1 MKKTVKIIAILLLIS
16 TMVMVTMPVFGASAL
31 INSVQSQ
38 GGIQS
43 DSESTEGLV
52 TMAGRVVSLI
62 RTIAVIGGVVIIV
75 FLGVKFMMGS
85 VEEKAEYKKSFMP
98 LIIGIV
104 VVMAAS
110 QIATML
116 FGLMG
121 A

>member
-16 TMVMVTMPVFGASAL
+16 TMVMVTMPVFAGASDL
-31 INSVQSQ
+31 ITDVTKDVTIDKDNAV
-38 GGIQS
+38 
-43 DSESTEGLV
+43 GLA
-52 TMAGRVVSLI
+52 TMAGKVISMI
-62 RTIAVIGGVVIIV
+62 RTIAVIGGVVIIT
-75 FLGVKFMMGS
+75 FLGIKFMMGS
-85 VEEKAEYKKSFMP
+85 AEEKAEYKKSFMP